1 MYELLIILAE
11 RFSIIA
17 LLAFVL
23 SKAEFFKKIIYNSRV
38 TKKDLLLTMV
48 IFGVIG
54 IAGTYVGVPIK
65 DAIANSRVVGP
76 MVAGLIGGPL
86 VGLGAGLIAG
96 VHRFFLGG
104 FTAMSC
110 GVSTILEGFSGG
122 LIRKYYKG
130 EHVPWELA
138 FVAGFIGEAVQML
151 IILTTAKPFSQ
162 ALELVDI
169 IGLPMMIVNA
179 TGIAIFMII
188 IKSVF
193 DEKEQISAMQAKIA
207 LEIASKT
214 LPYLRKGLN
223 EESAQKT
230 AEIIYNSTNVS
241 AVTLTDKKK
250 ILAHVGIASDH
261 HKPGTPVLTKATKEV
276 LKTRKIRIAK
286 SKEEIGCS
294 HEDCPLS
301 SAVIVPL
308 FKYDKVVGTLK
319 LYKGG
324 NKSRNNVISNTEIE
338 LAKGLGHLISYQLEI
353 ADAEYQRKLATEA
366 KLNALQAQINPHFL
380 FNALNTVISFIRT
393 KPDEARALL
402 INLSEYFR
410 HNLKNVGKYVTI
422 EQELNNINAYLY
434 IEKARFGD
442 KLNIEQ
448 DIDESVLS
456 YYMPSFTLQ
465 PIVENAVKHGILPK
479 GDGGTI
485 KIKIKDKVDYIS
497 FCVEDDGIGI
507 KQEDQ
512 QNLLRKGFGNGAG
525 IGLYNVNERL
535 TTIFCKEC
543 SLVVKSE
550 EKIGTKVS
558 FKIPKSYLKRDDVYE
573 EIESVN
579 Y

>member
-54 IAGTYVGVPIK
+54 IAGTYIGVPIK

-110 GVSTILEGFSGG
+110 GISTILEGFSGG

-151 IILTTAKPFSQ
+151 IILATAKPFSQ
-162 ALELVDI
+162 ALDLVDI
-169 IGLPMMIVNA
+169 VGLPMMIVNA
-179 TGIAIFMII
+179 TGIAVFMVI

-193 DEKEQISAMQAKIA
+193 DEKEQISAVQAKIA
-207 LEIASKT
+207 LDIASKT

-230 AEIIYNSTNVS
+230 AEIILACTNVS
-241 AVTLTDKKK
+241 AVAITNRKK

-261 HKPGTPVLTKATKEV
+261 HKVGMPLLTHATKETI
-276 LKTRKIRIAK
+276 KTGEIRIAK
-286 SKEEIGCS
+286 SKDEIGCLY
-294 HEDCPLS
+294 EDCPLS

-308 FKYDKVVGTLK
+308 FKYDKLVGTLK

-366 KLNALQAQINPHFL
+366 KLEALQAQINPHFL

-393 KPDEARALL
+393 KPDKARELL

-442 KLNIEQ
+442 KLNVEQ
-448 DIDESVLS
+448 DIDKSVLS
-456 YYMPSFTLQ
+456 YYMPSFILQ
-465 PIVENAVKHGILPK
+465 PIVENAVKHGIIPK
-479 GDGGTI
+479 GEGGNI
-485 KIKIKDKVDYIS
+485 KIKIKDEENYIN
-497 FCVEDDGIGI
+497 FCVEDNGIGI
-507 KQEDQ
+507 NKKEQE
-512 QNLLRKGFGNGAG
+512 NLLKEGFGKGVG

-535 TTIFCKEC
+535 TTIFCKDC
-543 SLVVKSE
+543 SLMVESKE
-550 EKIGTKVS
+550 NIGTKVS
-558 FKIPKSYLKRDDVYE
+558 FKIPKTYLKKDDVYE
-573 EIESVN
+573 KIESIN